1 MISKQSKMSDI
12 FELDDNKLIE
22 KFSQGSDRLLAS
34 QNLRLEVNGKL
45 SQLIA
50 GNGESIA
57 IMYLQNKPRNVIVKN
72 NCAFTQLIDSSLIDL
87 NFVLM
92 GDASR
97 AGFSE
102 YRHYET
108 PAGYR
113 VWYTDPS
120 ILWKKWWPTE
130 RFHDKQRFNMDIL
143 VNIKD
148 NWYPVQGIEV
158 NSRTFTIKTIAGQL
172 VLKRDRDKVLW
183 LAQVM
188 LDGAAMAPV
197 MEAEVAANAGHSRQP
212 EFTSQVQNSQTSAN
226 LAAKIQQ
233 KQSEINSAQ
242 AWTMIKELEQ
252 KLQAQIKLA
261 AEAQEQ
267 STRSEHR
274 AMIAEQRLKVV
285 YRHLEK
291 IGVNPQD
298 IYSAN

>member
-22 KFSQGSDRLLAS
+22 KFVQGSDRLLAS

-45 SQLIA
+45 SQLMTN
-50 GNGESIA
+50 NGESIA
-57 IMYLQNKPRNVIVKN
+57 IMYLQNKPRNVILKN
-72 NCAFTQLIDSSLIDL
+72 ISTFAQFINSSLIDL

-102 YRHYET
+102 YRYYET
-108 PAGYR
+108 PVGYR
-113 VWYTDPS
+113 VWYTDPL

-130 RFHDKQRFNMDIL
+130 RFHNKQRFNMDIL

-148 NWYPVQGIEV
+148 NWYPIQGIEV
-158 NSRTFTIKTIAGQL
+158 NGRTFTIKTIAGQL

-188 LDGAAMAPV
+188 LDGIKTQVLETAP
-197 MEAEVAANAGHSRQP
+197 ENP
-212 EFTSQVQNSQTSAN
+212 ELKLQLQSSQTSAN

-233 KQSEINSAQ
+233 KQAEINRDQ
-242 AWTMIKELEQ
+242 AWTMIKELEL
-252 KLQAQIKLA
+252 KLQAQIKLSI
-261 AEAQEQ
+261 EAQEE

-274 AMIAEQRLKVV
+274 ALIAEQRLKVV